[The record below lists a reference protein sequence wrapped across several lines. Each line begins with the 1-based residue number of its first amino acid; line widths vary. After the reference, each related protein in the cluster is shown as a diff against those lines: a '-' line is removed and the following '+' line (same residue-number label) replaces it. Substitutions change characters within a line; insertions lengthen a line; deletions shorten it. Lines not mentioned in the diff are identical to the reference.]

1 MKPIKRSRI
10 SHEEFSAPGE
20 SSFDHLPNEL
30 ILSILALLSSSANTP
45 IDLAGVVMTLCAP
58 KTNLF

>member
-1 MKPIKRSRI
+1 MKPNKRSRI
-10 SHEEFSAPGE
+10 SHEEFSAPGG

-30 ILSILALLSSSANTP
+30 IVSIFALLSSSA
-45 IDLAGVVMTLCAP
+45 DLAGAVMPLCAP